1 MVGRAIVYRGR
12 SNAVYGLW
20 GSTGDCAWQRAAG
33 TRLGI
38 GAHVADGGHQGGIEC
53 RTAARAAETE
63 HDDCNRAG
71 CANHSDHSGRTGAA
85 STEYFCAGESASPA
99 GAPRESR
106 RADHRAG
113 PKSEPIG
120 IVRHSGASRD
130 RTTGCSRGAAG
141 ALQRECLYCRLSF
154 IPRRRLHLSAERR
167 ATQALFEIDSHW
179 VRSRSLVPEIRVRA
193 CRNR

>member
-1 MVGRAIVYRGR
+1 MVERGIVHRGR
-12 SNAVYGLW
+12 SDAACGLW
-20 GSTGDCAWQRAAG
+20 GGFGDCARQRAAG

-38 GAHVADGGHQGGIEC
+38 GAHVAHGRHQSGIERRSATC
-53 RTAARAAETE
+53 AADAE
-63 HDDCNRAG
+63 HDDCGRAD
-71 CANHSDHSGRTGAA
+71 CAGHTGRTGRTGNAQ
-85 STEYFCAGESASPA
+85 TEYFCAGESASPA

>member
-12 SNAVYGLW
+12 SDAVYGLW

-85 STEYFCAGESASPA
+85 STEYFCAGEPA
-99 GAPRESR
+99 GAVGSPGESR
-106 RADHRAG
+106 RADYCAG
-113 PKSEPIG
+113 LKSERIG
-120 IVRHSGASRD
+120 VVRHSGASRNGSA
-130 RTTGCSRGAAG
+130 GCGAGAAG
-141 ALQRECLYCRLSF
+141 ELQCERLHRGLSLVS
-154 IPRRRLHLSAERR
+154 RSRLHLSAKRR
-167 ATQALFEIDSHW
+167 AAQTLFEVSARQARDS
-179 VRSRSLVPEIRVRA
+179 
-193 CRNR
+193 